1 MNNLLNRTLFV
12 LIFSSLTIVG
22 CTSALQFF
30 WIKYKIENRVDK
42 RLLKEKA
49 YIKEQIKDIQP
60 STGFSYNTH
69 RASVKFLENSKSI
82 TNDTIYNG
90 IVIEDN
96 EKVNYRILNTFVTV
110 GSQEYKVEI
119 RKEIEETNTFI
130 ESLYF
135 TYLITL
141 VLVILMFI
149 LFKYFLLK
157 NTWLPFFKTLNIL
170 KNSDLQNNL
179 VVFSSQVKIKEFRDL
194 NIELTFLAQKIYD
207 EFQSQKK
214 FIENLNHELMT
225 PLAII
230 RAKLELIVQS
240 ENLKEN
246 DLKLVSDIFISID
259 RLTKLNKSLILI
271 SKIENNQFE
280 EMEEVSVIKCINE
293 VLDSFEDQIRVQEI
307 KLRTEM
313 ETDIILEVNEMLIFV
328 LLSNLIKNS
337 IFHNLEIG
345 GVIEIS
351 VKDNEVII
359 ANTGKNHNLKND
371 IFERFQTAKKS
382 ENSIGLG
389 LSIVKRICE
398 LYGFSIRYT
407 QESEKHYMVLKV
419 NTTDLL
425 QN

>member
-22 CTSALQFF
+22 FTSALQFF

-49 YIKEQIKDIQP
+49 YIKEQIKDLQP

-82 TNDTIYNG
+82 TKDTIYNG

-157 NTWLPFFKTLNIL
+157 NTWLPFFKTLNVL

-194 NIELTFLAQKIYD
+194 NIELTLLAQKIYD

-313 ETDIILEVNEMLIFV
+313 EADIILEVNEMLIFV

-345 GVIEIS
+345 GVVEIS

-359 ANTGKNHNLKND
+359 ANTGKDHNLKND